1 MTEFFMPMIPPTATK
16 QARGWGK
23 TKSGKV
29 ISYDRANA
37 ATEGKLTSY
46 LAQHIPPKP
55 YTGAI
60 RLTVKWM
67 FPLKGK
73 HYDGEWYTNKPD
85 YDNLPKAMN
94 DIMTKLGYWKDD
106 CIIASGITE
115 KFWSAT
121 PGIYVRIEELK
132 PSCVKRSGCYVCQYG
147 DWGADGCTCKLDGLL
162 VRDPRRGCECQAG
175 EEVNE
180 DAESD
185 TEEP

>member
-23 TKSGKV
+23 TKDGKV

-37 ATEGKLTSY
+37 DTEGKLTSH
-46 LAQHIPPKP
+46 LARHIPPKP

-60 RLTVKWM
+60 RLIVKWM

-94 DIMTKLGYWKDD
+94 DIMIKLGYWKDD

-115 KFWSAT
+115 KIWSAT

-132 PSCVKRSGCYVCQYG
+132 PTAAPVRKEFGCHACRYA
-147 DWGADGCTCKLDGLL
+147 DWDADGCTCKLDGLL
-162 VRDPRRGCECQAG
+162 VWNPRRGCECLAG
-175 EEVNE
+175 KE
-180 DAESD
+180 
-185 TEEP
+185 

>member
-1 MTEFFMPMIPPTATK
+1 MEELIGYIVESLTGNSDFDIAISEKDRLITITLSPDDIG
-16 QARGWGK
+16 RVIGLGGK
-23 TKSGKV
+23 TAK
-29 ISYDRANA
+29 
-37 ATEGKLTSY
+37 
-46 LAQHIPPKP
+46 
-55 YTGAI
+55 AI
-60 RLTVKWM
+60 RLIVKWM

-132 PSCVKRSGCYVCQYG
+132 PNIKKTGCYDCVYA
-147 DWGADGCTCKLDGLL
+147 DWDADGCTCKLDGFFIC
-162 VRDPRRGCECQAG
+162 DPRTGCECRTRKERYDDERKVDDQA
-175 EEVNE
+175 V
-180 DAESD
+180 
-185 TEEP
+185 

>member
-1 MTEFFMPMIPPTATK
+1 MALLYDHQRHGVMLNQSVGFWFMSTK
-16 QARGWGK
+16 
-23 TKSGKV
+23 
-29 ISYDRANA
+29 ANLLNCYA
-37 ATEGKLTSY
+37 EIGVSECWSRSTRDYMLDNLLGMHGPDENRYFDLLYTIKLC
-46 LAQHIPPKP
+46 
-55 YTGAI
+55 
-60 RLTVKWM
+60 WM

-132 PSCVKRSGCYVCQYG
+132 PNIKKTGCHECVYA
-147 DWGADGCTCKLDGLL
+147 DWDADGCTCKLDGLL
-162 VRDPRRGCECQAG
+162 VWNPRRGCECRAG
-175 EEVNE
+175 KE
-180 DAESD
+180 
-185 TEEP
+185 

>member
-23 TKSGKV
+23 TKDGKV

-37 ATEGKLTSY
+37 DTEGKLTSH
-46 LAQHIPPKP
+46 LARHIPPKP

-60 RLTVKWM
+60 RLIVKWM

-132 PSCVKRSGCYVCQYG
+132 PNVKKQGCHECVYA
-147 DWGADGCTCKLDGLL
+147 DWDADGCTCKLDGFFIC
-162 VRDPRRGCECQAG
+162 DPESGCECKAG
-175 EEVNE
+175 KE
-180 DAESD
+180 
-185 TEEP
+185 